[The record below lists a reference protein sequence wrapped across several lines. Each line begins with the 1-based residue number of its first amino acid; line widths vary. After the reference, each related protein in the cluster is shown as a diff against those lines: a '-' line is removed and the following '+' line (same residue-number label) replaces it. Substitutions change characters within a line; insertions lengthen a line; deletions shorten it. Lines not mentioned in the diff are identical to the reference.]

1 MLKNP
6 AILILDEATANLDP
20 KTEAEVKEGLAALMR
35 GRTVIEIAHS
45 ASAIRDADNVI
56 VLDNGRIV
64 ASGTPEELLE
74 TSPFYRK
81 LMQEG

>member
-1 MLKNP
+1 M
-6 AILILDEATANLDP
+6 
-20 KTEAEVKEGLAALMR
+20 
-35 GRTVIEIAHS
+35 IEIAHS

-56 VLDNGRIV
+56 ILGNGRVV

-74 TSPFYRK
+74 TTPFYRK

>member
-1 MLKNP
+1 
-6 AILILDEATANLDP
+6 
-20 KTEAEVKEGLAALMR
+20 MR

-64 ASGTPEELLE
+64 ASGTPEDLLE